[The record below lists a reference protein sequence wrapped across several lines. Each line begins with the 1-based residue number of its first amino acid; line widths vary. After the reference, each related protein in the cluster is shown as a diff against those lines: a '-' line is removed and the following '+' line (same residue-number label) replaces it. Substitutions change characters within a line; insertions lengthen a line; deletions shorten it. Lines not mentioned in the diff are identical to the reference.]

1 MMKISKK
8 WPFFFILISFLIVNY
23 FIIITTSSTFAQ
35 NNIAENSL
43 FSSLSR
49 NLNSTIDGIQS
60 NTLTNNNNN
69 TQTS

>member
-8 WPFFFILISFLIVNY
+8 WSIFFILISFLMVIY
-23 FIIITTSSTFAQ
+23 SISITSSIFGQ
-35 NNIAENSL
+35 NNIEDNSL

-49 NLNSTIDGIQS
+49 DLNSTIDGIQ
-60 NTLTNNNNN
+60 NNALTNNNNN

>member
-8 WPFFFILISFLIVNY
+8 WPFFFILISFFIVNY

-35 NNIAENSL
+35 NNIADNSL

-49 NLNSTIDGIQS
+49 DLNSTIDGIQ
-60 NTLTNNNNN
+60 NNALTNNNN

>member
-8 WPFFFILISFLIVNY
+8 WSFFFILISFLIVNY
-23 FIIITTSSTFAQ
+23 FIINTSSTFAQ
-35 NNIAENSL
+35 NNIADNSL

-49 NLNSTIDGIQS
+49 DLNSTIDGIQ
-60 NTLTNNNNN
+60 NNALTNNNN

>member
-23 FIIITTSSTFAQ
+23 FIISTSSTFAQ
-35 NNIAENSL
+35 NNIADNSL

-49 NLNSTIDGIQS
+49 DLNNTIDGIQ
-60 NTLTNNNNN
+60 NNALTNNNN
-69 TQTS
+69 TQTP

>member
-1 MMKISKK
+1 MKISKK
-8 WPFFFILISFLIVNY
+8 LSFFFILISFLIVNY

-35 NNIAENSL
+35 NDIADNSL

-49 NLNSTIDGIQS
+49 DLNSTIDGIQ
-60 NTLTNNNNN
+60 NNALTNNNN